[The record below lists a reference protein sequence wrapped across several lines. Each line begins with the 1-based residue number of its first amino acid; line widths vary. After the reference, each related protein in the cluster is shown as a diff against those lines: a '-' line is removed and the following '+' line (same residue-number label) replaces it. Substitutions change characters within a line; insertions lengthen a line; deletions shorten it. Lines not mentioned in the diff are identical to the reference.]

1 MSAPPARAPEDLIR
15 GLHWAATD
23 TGTDRVA
30 EALARLLR
38 EAEHLGGDHV
48 SLRTM
53 NLLVAPHA
61 GPVAP
66 VPHDGGSRE
75 ELALHPARMVRL
87 TRHDADRLDGEV
99 RVRLVRVGEAH
110 MDVLV
115 EDVHLRADEDRLAHA
130 QSLIAPLLARGI
142 PTVAWLPGCDHGAVA
157 AALAVTAHVTVFDSD
172 RDPDPARALAFAHAT
187 ALEHPSRDLAW
198 LRTRSWRQRI
208 SAAFEPEDARG
219 LLAFAPSAH
228 VVGDPA
234 RPAALLLAGWIAARA
249 DVNVSLSPGTGA
261 APVEAVTIAGRVI
274 APRPGDACDA
284 AVLSQALDTVY
295 SAPRGYED
303 ALRSLGRVVLTP

>member
-1 MSAPPARAPEDLIR
+1 MSAPAHTPDDLVR

-30 EALARLLR
+30 AALARLLR

-61 GPVAP
+61 GPVPP
-66 VPHDGGSRE
+66 VPHDGGSRAE
-75 ELALHPARMVRL
+75 MALHPARLVRL
-87 TRHDADRLDGEV
+87 ARHDADRLDAEV
-99 RVRLVRVGEAH
+99 RVRLVRVGEARI
-110 MDVLV
+110 DVLV

-130 QSLIAPLLARGI
+130 SSLIAPLLARGI

-157 AALAVTAHVTVFDSD
+157 AALSVTAHVTVFDSD

-208 SAAFEPEDARG
+208 SAAFEPEDARS

-234 RPAALLLAGWIAARA
+234 SPAALLLAGWIAARA

-261 APVEAVTIAGRVI
+261 EPVEAVTIAGRAV
-274 APRPGDACDA
+274 APRSGAACDA

-303 ALRSLGRVVLTP
+303 ALRSLGRVVITP

>member
-1 MSAPPARAPEDLIR
+1 MSAPAHTPDDLVR

-30 EALARLLR
+30 AALARLLR

-61 GPVAP
+61 GPVPP
-66 VPHDGGSRE
+66 VPHDGGSRAE
-75 ELALHPARMVRL
+75 MALHPARLVRL
-87 TRHDADRLDGEV
+87 ARHDADRLDAEV
-99 RVRLVRVGEAH
+99 RVRLVRVGEARI
-110 MDVLV
+110 DVLV

-130 QSLIAPLLARGI
+130 SSLIAPLLARGI

-157 AALAVTAHVTVFDSD
+157 AALSVTAHVTVFDSD

-208 SAAFEPEDARG
+208 SAAFEPEDARS

-234 RPAALLLAGWIAARA
+234 SPAALLLAGWIAARA

-261 APVEAVTIAGRVI
+261 EPVEAVTIAGRAV
-274 APRPGDACDA
+274 APRSGAACDTA
-284 AVLSQALDTVY
+284 ILSQALDTVY

-303 ALRSLGRVVLTP
+303 ALRSLGRVVIVP

>member
-1 MSAPPARAPEDLIR
+1 VSATAHRPGDLVR
-15 GLHWAATD
+15 GLHWKAMDTRTD
-23 TGTDRVA
+23 LVA

-38 EAEHLGGDHV
+38 EAEHLGGEHV

-53 NLLVAPHA
+53 NLLVAPHT

-66 VPHDGGSRE
+66 IPHDGGSRE
-75 ELALHPARMVRL
+75 EMALHPARMIRL
-87 TRHDADRLDGEV
+87 TAHGPDRLDGEV
-99 RVRLVRVGEAH
+99 RVRLIRVGEAQ
-110 MDVLV
+110 MEVLV
-115 EDVHLRADEDRLAHA
+115 EDVHLRASDDRLGHA

-142 PTVAWLPGCDHGAVA
+142 PTVAWLPGCDHGRVA
-157 AALAVTAHVTVFDSD
+157 DALAQTAHVTVFDSD
-172 RDPDPARALAFAHAT
+172 RDPDAARALGFAHAT
-187 ALEHPSRDLAW
+187 ALAHPSRDLAW

-208 SAAFEPEDARG
+208 SAAFADETARS

-234 RPAALLLAGWIAARA
+234 RPSALLFAAWIAARA

-261 APVEAVTIAGRVI
+261 EPVEAVTIAGRAI
-274 APRPGDACDA
+274 APRAGGACDA
-284 AVLSQALDTVY
+284 ALLSQALDTVY

-303 ALRSLGRVVLTP
+303 ALGALGRVVLTP